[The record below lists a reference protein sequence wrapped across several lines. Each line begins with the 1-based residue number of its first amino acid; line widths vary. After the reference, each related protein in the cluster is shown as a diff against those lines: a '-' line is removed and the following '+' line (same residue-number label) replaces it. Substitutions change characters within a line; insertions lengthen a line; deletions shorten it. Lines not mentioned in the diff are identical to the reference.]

1 MEYTLVNIYVDV
13 SSGILYFVPNCDTE
27 RGIVEM
33 DTFIELKPP
42 YSNKELEK
50 IALSALIMCHKEE
63 PSINKKTVLQRHLKI
78 NSYKKFTENKKFISY
93 GWSLVNGGFTVTPF
107 ERERQGNGY
116 SGLDTISLGNKLQS
130 GQLAEALTKAIQI
143 ARI

>member
-13 SSGILYFVPNCDTE
+13 FSGTLYFVPNCDTE

-33 DTFIELKPP
+33 DTFIELKAP
-42 YSNKELEK
+42 YSNRDLEK
-50 IALSALIMCHKEE
+50 IALSALILCHKEE

-78 NSYKKFTENKKFISY
+78 NSYKRFTENKKFISY
-93 GWSLVNGGFTVTPF
+93 GWSLDEGFTVTPF
-107 ERERQGNGY
+107 ERERLGNGY
-116 SGLDTISLGNKLQS
+116 SGLETISLGNKLES
-130 GQLAEALTKAIQI
+130 GQFAMALTRAVEI